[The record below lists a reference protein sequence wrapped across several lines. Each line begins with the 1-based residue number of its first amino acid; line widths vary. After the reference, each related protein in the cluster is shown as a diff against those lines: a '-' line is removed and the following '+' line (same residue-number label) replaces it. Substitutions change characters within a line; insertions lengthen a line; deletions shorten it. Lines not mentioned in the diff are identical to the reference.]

1 MIMWKGRL
9 MQCKIFVISITF
21 QSGQLVLD
29 IHSVEMWWRN
39 DKHMTRVFILK
50 YQIKI
55 RFQSFDE
62 RGWYLT
68 ILHYCSK
75 HKKWSTKIKC
85 SFSLPPVKILVLQY
99 YYTPLQANIMSKHM
113 KALSTKVF
121 FRKMIIEKIVSIISF
136 CRWIA
141 GVMWRRDV
149 GTVSILDCDEN
160 LPTLPTLATNR

>member
-1 MIMWKGRL
+1 
-9 MQCKIFVISITF
+9 
-21 QSGQLVLD
+21 
-29 IHSVEMWWRN
+29 
-39 DKHMTRVFILK
+39 MTRVFILK

-55 RFQSFDE
+55 RFQSFS
-62 RGWYLT
+62 T
-68 ILHYCSK
+68 ITLLFRQTY
-75 HKKWSTKIKC
+75 
-85 SFSLPPVKILVLQY
+85 
-99 YYTPLQANIMSKHM
+99 M

-160 LPTLPTLATNR
+160 LPTLPTLATNREESYTISSPDDDYFFNEMIFDEIIISE

>member
-55 RFQSFDE
+55 RFQSFS
-62 RGWYLT
+62 T
-68 ILHYCSK
+68 ITLLFRQTY
-75 HKKWSTKIKC
+75 
-85 SFSLPPVKILVLQY
+85 
-99 YYTPLQANIMSKHM
+99 M

-121 FRKMIIEKIVSIISF
+121 FRKMIIEKIVSF

-160 LPTLPTLATNR
+160 LPTLPTLATNREESYTISSPDDDYFFNEMIFDEIIISE